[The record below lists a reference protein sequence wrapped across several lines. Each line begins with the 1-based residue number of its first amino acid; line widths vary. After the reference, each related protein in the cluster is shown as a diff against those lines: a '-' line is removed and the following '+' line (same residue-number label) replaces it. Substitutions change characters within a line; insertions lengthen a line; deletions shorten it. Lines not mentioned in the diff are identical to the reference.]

1 MWRFERKD
9 TADKA
14 VAWCMEHHIPI
25 TPLNIVAALDSL
37 GFLKGG
43 DPESGVF
50 AATIDDE
57 PRCLCPADGHSELC
71 PIHRVNSS
79 PR

>member
-1 MWRFERKD
+1 MWRFERKEI
-9 TADKA
+9 ADKA
-14 VAWCMEHHIPI
+14 VAWCIDHHIPF
-25 TPLNIVAALDSL
+25 TPINIVAALDSL
-37 GFLKGG
+37 GFLKDG
-43 DPESGVF
+43 DPEQLPAMDSK
-50 AATIDDE
+50 